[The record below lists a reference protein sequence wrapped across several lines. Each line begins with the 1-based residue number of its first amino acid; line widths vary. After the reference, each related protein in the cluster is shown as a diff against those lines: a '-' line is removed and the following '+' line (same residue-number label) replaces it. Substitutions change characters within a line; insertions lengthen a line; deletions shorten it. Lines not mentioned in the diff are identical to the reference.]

1 MGNVPPEMG
10 GILGNVCIY
19 VECYWFLPR
28 FYSGHKKRIYNPCL
42 QLASLLWL
50 SSD

>member
-28 FYSGHKKRIYNPCL
+28 FYSGHKKKSL
-42 QLASLLWL
+42 QSMLTTN
-50 SSD
+50 